1 MTMDIQSNNYLL
13 QDHSIWKILKQFNK
27 FRVKVKS
34 LPTPGSG
41 LVREFNEQINKI
53 LCTAK

>member
-1 MTMDIQSNNYLL
+1 MAMDIQSNNYLL
-13 QDHSIWKILKQFNK
+13 QDHCIWKSLKQFNK
-27 FRVKVKS
+27 FKVKVKS
-34 LPTPGSG
+34 LKTPTTR